1 VSDIFQEVDKELREE
16 KYKTIWNRYKY
27 YIIAILVLFVSSVG
41 FNSFWKQHSLDEVN
55 DRSTRFFAAMELAQQ
70 DKTSAIS
77 LLQEFTIKEKDS
89 SEYHSMIASFAEAA
103 IRRSDEDFS
112 GALAVYDEISISNIS
127 VFYKDYAKLSSA
139 EMLIALNNTIDAKTL
154 LEELS
159 SNSSELKFIAK
170 EYLGYIFINDGNISQ
185 AKAIFISL
193 SEEASVSINMK
204 NRSKEIL
211 SVFP

>member
-1 VSDIFQEVDKELREE
+1 MSDIFQEVDKELREE
-16 KYKTIWNRYKY
+16 KYKTIWKRYKY
-27 YIIAILVLFVSSVG
+27 YIIAILVLFIFCVG
-41 FNSFWKQHSLDEVN
+41 FNSFWKQYSLNEVN

-70 DKTSAIS
+70 DKTSAIV
-77 LLQEFTIKEKDS
+77 LLQEFTSKEKNS

-103 IRRSDEDFS
+103 IRRSDKDFS
-112 GALAVYDEISISNIS
+112 GALAIYDEISVNDISI
-127 VFYKDYAKLSSA
+127 FYKDYAKLSSA
-139 EMLIALNNTIDAKTL
+139 EMLIALNNTNDAKIL

-170 EYLGYIFINDGNISQ
+170 EYLGYILINGGNISQ
-185 AKAIFISL
+185 AKAIFNSL
-193 SEEASVSINMK
+193 AKEASVSINMK

>member
-1 VSDIFQEVDKELREE
+1 
-16 KYKTIWNRYKY
+16 
-27 YIIAILVLFVSSVG
+27 
-41 FNSFWKQHSLDEVN
+41 
-55 DRSTRFFAAMELAQQ
+55 M
-70 DKTSAIS
+70 
-77 LLQEFTIKEKDS
+77 LQEFISKEKKS
-89 SEYHSMIASFAEAA
+89 AQYHAIIAGFAEAA
-103 IRRSDEDFS
+103 IRRSEKDFS
-112 GALAVYDEISISNIS
+112 GALKIYDEISISNMS

>member
-1 VSDIFQEVDKELREE
+1 MSDIFQEVDKELREE

>member
-1 VSDIFQEVDKELREE
+1 MSDIFQEVDKELREE
-16 KYKTIWNRYKY
+16 KYKTIWARYKY
-27 YIIAILVLFVSSVG
+27 YIIAILVLFVFSVG
-41 FNSFWKQHSLDEVN
+41 FNSFWKKNSLNEIN
-55 DRSTRFFAAMELAQQ
+55 DRSARFFAAMELAQQ

-77 LLQEFTIKEKDS
+77 LLQEFTSKEKDS

-103 IRRSDEDFS
+103 IRRSNKDFS
-112 GALAVYDEISISNIS
+112 GALAVYDEISVNNIS
-127 VFYKDYAKLSSA
+127 IFYKDYAKLSSA
-139 EMLIALNNTIDAKTL
+139 EMLIALNNISDAKTI

-170 EYLGYIFINDGNISQ
+170 EYLGYILINDGNIAQ
-185 AKAIFISL
+185 AKAIFNSL
-193 SEEASVSINMK
+193 AKEASVSINMK

>member
-1 VSDIFQEVDKELREE
+1 
-16 KYKTIWNRYKY
+16 
-27 YIIAILVLFVSSVG
+27 
-41 FNSFWKQHSLDEVN
+41 
-55 DRSTRFFAAMELAQQ
+55 
-70 DKTSAIS
+70 
-77 LLQEFTIKEKDS
+77 
-89 SEYHSMIASFAEAA
+89 
-103 IRRSDEDFS
+103 
-112 GALAVYDEISISNIS
+112 
-127 VFYKDYAKLSSA
+127 
-139 EMLIALNNTIDAKTL
+139 MLIALNNTIDAKTL

>member
-1 VSDIFQEVDKELREE
+1 MSDIFQEVDKELREE

-70 DKTSAIS
+70 DKSSAIS
-77 LLQEFTIKEKDS
+77 LLQEFTSKEKDS

-103 IRRSDEDFS
+103 IRRSEGDFS
-112 GALAVYDEISISNIS
+112 GALAVYDEISINNIS